1 MMNSSHSSVG
11 PVRGLAVLV
20 LLPLTTFGC
29 SDRQT
34 GDEPTSEVDRTT
46 LTATVIQ
53 TSRGGDELAEI
64 ATLDFSAPTA
74 IDLPVIAL
82 DPTTEY
88 QTILGFGGSFT
99 ESTAHVLGQLSDD
112 KRQEVIAAHFG
123 PSGANYTLTRTHINS
138 SDFSLGNYAYAEL
151 PGDTELEHFTIEE
164 DLDDIVPLIQE
175 AMAVSDSGFRII
187 ASPWTAPPWMKDNNA
202 WNDGSLEPEL
212 YPTWALYFSKYIRA
226 YEEQG
231 IPMWGVTIENEPL
244 GNGGQ
249 WESMRFTPASMAE
262 FLKNHLGPRFEQ
274 DGIDAKIL
282 IYDQNRDHVEEW
294 VDVILGD
301 PEAAKYAW
309 GTAVHWYSS
318 TVDWYP
324 EALNAVHERYPDK
337 AILHTEGTIDAEVP
351 VWQDDD
357 WYWRPEA
364 TDWGYDWA
372 PEEDKPLHPKYVPAF
387 RYARDIIGGLNSWL
401 VGWIDWNMVLDTE
414 GGPNHAN
421 NWCIAPVIASPETD
435 EVYYT
440 PLYYVLAHFSKY
452 IRPDAVRIGITEN
465 PEGLPEGLMATAF
478 RNVDGSIAITLLNQ
492 SESGVDYA
500 VTLDGRQ
507 IDAWIAP
514 SAVQT
519 LLLN

>member
-1 MMNSSHSSVG
+1 MLNSDHRSVV
-11 PVRGLAVLV
+11 PICGLAVLT
-20 LLPLTTFGC
+20 LLPLTTLGC
-29 SDRQT
+29 SKSQT
-34 GDEPTSEVDRTT
+34 GDQPTSEPERTY

-53 TSRGGDELAEI
+53 TSRGGDKLAEI
-64 ATLDFSAPTA
+64 AALEFTDSSDT
-74 IDLPVIAL
+74 DRPVIAL
-82 DPTTEY
+82 DPNSEY

-99 ESTAHVLGQLSDD
+99 ESTAYVLNQLSAE
-112 KRQEVIAAHFG
+112 KREEVIEAYFG
-123 PSGANYTLTRTHINS
+123 PSGADYTLTRTHINS
-138 SDFSLGNYAYAEL
+138 SDFSLGNYAYAEI
-151 PGDTELEHFTIEE
+151 PGDTRLEHFTIEE
-164 DLDDIVPLIQE
+164 DLDDIVPLIQD
-175 AMAVSDSGFRII
+175 AKAVSDSGFRII

-202 WNDGSLEPEL
+202 WNDGELKPEL

-231 IPMWGVTIENEPL
+231 IDIWGVTIENEPL
-244 GNGGQ
+244 GNGAQ
-249 WESMRFTPASMAE
+249 WESMRFSPESMAE

-274 DGIDAKIL
+274 DGIDARIL

-324 EALNAVHERYPDK
+324 EALNAIHDRYPDK

-372 PEEDKPLHPKYVPAF
+372 PEEDKPLHPKYVPAY

-401 VGWIDWNMVLDTE
+401 VGWIDWNMVLDTQ
-414 GGPNHAN
+414 GGPNHAE
-421 NWCIAPVIASPETD
+421 NWCIAPVIASPETN

-440 PLYYVLAHFSKY
+440 PLYYVLAHFSRY
-452 IRPDAVRIGITEN
+452 IRPDAIRIGITES
-465 PEGLPEGLMATAF
+465 PADIMVTAF
-478 RNVDGSIAITLLNQ
+478 RNVDGSIVVALLNQ
-492 SESGVDYA
+492 SDAEVEYA
-500 VTLDGRQ
+500 VSLDGRQ
-507 IDAWIAP
+507 VDSSIAP

-519 LLLN
+519 LILR

>member
-1 MMNSSHSSVG
+1 MTT
-11 PVRGLAVLV
+11 RGALVLV
-20 LLPLTTFGC
+20 LSLVALGC
-29 SDRQT
+29 ADRQT
-34 GDEPTSEVDRTT
+34 LEADRAHT
-46 LTATVIQ
+46 TATVIQ
-53 TSRGGDELAEI
+53 TSRAGDKLAEI
-64 ATLDFSAPTA
+64 AKLEFAETSGSDR
-74 IDLPVIAL
+74 PVIAL

-99 ESTAHVLGQLSDD
+99 ESTAYVLGELSDRR
-112 KRQEVIAAHFG
+112 RQEVITAYFG
-123 PSGANYTLTRTHINS
+123 PSGADYTLTRTHINS
-138 SDFSLGNYAYAEL
+138 SDFSLGNYAYAEV
-151 PGDTELEHFTIEE
+151 PGDTQLEHFTIEE
-164 DLDDIVPLIQE
+164 DLDDIVPLIKDAQASSE
-175 AMAVSDSGFRII
+175 SGFKII

-212 YPTWALYFSKYIRA
+212 YPTWALYFSKYIGA

-231 IPMWGVTIENEPL
+231 IDIWGVTIENEPL

-249 WESMRFTPASMAE
+249 WESMIFSPDSMAE

-274 DGIDAKIL
+274 DGIDARIL
-282 IYDQNRDHVEEW
+282 IYDQNRDHLEAW
-294 VDVILGD
+294 VDGILGD

-318 TVDWYP
+318 TVEWYP
-324 EALNAVHERYPDK
+324 EELNAVHDRYPGK
-337 AILHTEGTIDAEVP
+337 PILHTEGTIDAEVP

-357 WYWRPEA
+357 WYWRREA

-401 VGWIDWNMVLDTE
+401 VGWIDWNMVLDTR
-414 GGPNHAN
+414 GGPNHAE
-421 NWCIAPVIASPETD
+421 NWCIAPVIAKPETD

-440 PLYYVLAHFSKY
+440 PLYYVLAHFSRY
-452 IRPDAVRIGITEN
+452 IRPDAVRIGITES
-465 PEGLPEGLMATAF
+465 PESLMVTAF
-478 RNVDGSIAITLLNQ
+478 RNVDDGIVVALLNQ
-492 SESGVDYA
+492 SESDVEYA

-507 IDAWIAP
+507 IETSIGA

-519 LLLN
+519 LILD

>member
-1 MMNSSHSSVG
+1 MPRPRQTRSSI
-11 PVRGLAVLV
+11 PTTRGFFVLV
-20 LLPLTTFGC
+20 ISILAAFGC
-29 SDRQT
+29 ADRHTDHQAGDTNGPQT
-34 GDEPTSEVDRTT
+34 
-46 LTATVIQ
+46 TAAVIQ
-53 TSRGGDELAEI
+53 TSRGGDKLAEI
-64 ATLDFSAPTA
+64 ATLEFVQATSTDR
-74 IDLPVIAL
+74 PVIAL
-82 DPTTEY
+82 DPTIEY

-99 ESTAHVLGQLSDD
+99 ESTAYVLGQLSDE
-112 KRQEVIAAHFG
+112 KRQEVIHAYFG
-123 PSGANYTLTRTHINS
+123 PDGANYTMTRTHINS
-138 SDFSLGNYAYAEL
+138 SDFSLGNYAYAEV
-151 PGDTELEHFTIEE
+151 PDDIQLEYFSIEE
-164 DLDDIVPLIQE
+164 DLDDIVPLIQD
-175 AMAVSDSGFRII
+175 AMAVSESGFRII

-202 WNDGSLEPEL
+202 WNDGSLKPEL

-231 IPMWGVTIENEPL
+231 IDIWGVTIENEPL

-249 WESMRFTPASMAE
+249 WESMIFTPASMAE
-262 FLKNHLGPRFEQ
+262 FLKDHLGPHFER

-282 IYDQNRDHVEEW
+282 IYDQNRDHLEEW
-294 VDVILGD
+294 ADVILGD
-301 PEAAKYAW
+301 PEAARYAW

-351 VWQDDD
+351 VWHDDD

-387 RYARDIIGGLNSWL
+387 RYARDIIGGLTSWL

-414 GGPNHAN
+414 GGPNHAE

-440 PLYYVLAHFSKY
+440 PLYYVLAHFSRY
-452 IRPDAVRIGITEN
+452 IRPDAVRIGITES
-465 PEGLPEGLMATAF
+465 PESLMVTAF
-478 RNVDGSIAITLLNQ
+478 RNVDSSIVVAILNQ
-492 SESGVDYA
+492 SDSAIEYA

-507 IDAWIAP
+507 IETSIAA

>member
-1 MMNSSHSSVG
+1 MR
-11 PVRGLAVLV
+11 PRGLVGLA
-20 LLPLTTFGC
+20 LLPLTALGC
-29 SDRQT
+29 ADRQAGEENRSHT
-34 GDEPTSEVDRTT
+34 
-46 LTATVIQ
+46 TATVIQ
-53 TSRGGDELAEI
+53 TSRGGDKLAEI
-64 ATLDFSAPTA
+64 ATLKFTEAKSTDR
-74 IDLPVIAL
+74 PVIAL
-82 DPTTEY
+82 DPAAEY

-99 ESTAHVLGQLSDD
+99 ESTAYVLGQLSDE
-112 KRQEVIAAHFG
+112 KRQEVIEAYFG
-123 PSGANYTLTRTHINS
+123 PSGADYTLTRTHINS
-138 SDFSLGNYAYAEL
+138 SDFSLGNYAYADV

-164 DLDDIVPLIQE
+164 DLDDIVPLIKD
-175 AMAVSDSGFRII
+175 AMASSESGFKII

-231 IPMWGVTIENEPL
+231 IDIWGVTIENEPL
-244 GNGGQ
+244 GNGAQ
-249 WESMRFTPASMAE
+249 WESMIFSPTSMAE
-262 FLKNHLGPRFEQ
+262 FLKSHLGPRFEQ

-282 IYDQNRDHVEEW
+282 VYDQNRDHLEEW
-294 VDVILGD
+294 ADVILGD

-318 TVDWYP
+318 TYEWYP
-324 EALNAVHERYPDK
+324 EALNAIHERYPDK
-337 AILHTEGTIDAEVP
+337 PIVHTEGTIDSEVP

-357 WYWRPEA
+357 WYWRREA

-401 VGWIDWNMVLDTE
+401 VGWIDWNMVLDTK
-414 GGPNHAN
+414 GGPNHAE
-421 NWCIAPVIASPETD
+421 NWCVAPVIGRPETN

-440 PLYYVLAHFSKY
+440 PLYYVLAQFSKY
-452 IRPDAVRIGITEN
+452 IRPEAVRIGITWSGGTPWS
-465 PEGLPEGLMATAF
+465 PESPEGLMATAF
-478 RNVDGSIAITLLNQ
+478 RNIDGSIVVALLNQ
-492 SESGVDYA
+492 SDAAVDYA

-507 IDAWIAP
+507 MVTSIAP

-519 LLLN
+519 VILD

>member
-1 MMNSSHSSVG
+1 MLTSDHFSAIPFGG
-11 PVRGLAVLV
+11 PAVLV
-20 LLPLTTFGC
+20 LLSLTTLGC
-29 SDRQT
+29 LDRQT
-34 GDEPTSEVDRTT
+34 SDEPTRKVDGTS
-46 LTATVIQ
+46 LTAKVIQ
-53 TSRGGDELAEI
+53 TSRAGDKLAEI
-64 ATLDFSAPTA
+64 ATLEFAAPNSSERS
-74 IDLPVIAL
+74 VIVL
-82 DPTTEY
+82 DPESEY

-99 ESTAHVLGQLSDD
+99 ESTAYVLNQLSEENRR
-112 KRQEVIAAHFG
+112 KVIAAYFG
-123 PSGANYTLTRTHINS
+123 SGGADYTLTRTHINS
-138 SDFSLGNYAYAEL
+138 SDFSLGNYAYAEV

-164 DLDDIVPLIQE
+164 DLDDIIPLIQD
-175 AMAVSDSGFRII
+175 AMAVSESGFRII

-202 WNDGSLEPEL
+202 WNDGALEPEL

-226 YEEQG
+226 YAEHG
-231 IPMWGVTIENEPL
+231 IDIWGVTIENEPL
-244 GNGGQ
+244 GNGAQ
-249 WESMRFTPASMAE
+249 WESMRFSPESMAE
-262 FLKNHLGPRFEQ
+262 FLKDHLGPRFEQ

-282 IYDQNRDHVEEW
+282 IYDQNRDHMEAW
-294 VDVILGD
+294 VDIILGD

-337 AILHTEGTIDAEVP
+337 AILHTEGTIDAEIP

-357 WYWRPEA
+357 WYWRREA

-372 PEEDKPLHPKYVPAF
+372 PEEDKPLHPKYAPTF

-414 GGPNHAN
+414 GGPNHAE
-421 NWCIAPVIASPETD
+421 NWCIAPVIAKPETD

-452 IRPDAVRIGITEN
+452 IRPEAVRIGITES
-465 PEGLPEGLMATAF
+465 PENLMVTAF
-478 RNVDGSIAITLLNQ
+478 RNVDGSIIVALLNQ
-492 SESGVDYA
+492 SDSVVDYA
-500 VTLDGRQ
+500 LMLDGRQ
-507 IDAWIAP
+507 IETSIAP

-519 LLLN
+519 LILD